1 MKKIVLVDGNN
12 LLFRSYYA
20 TAYTGN
26 IMRNK
31 EGFPTNGV
39 YGFVNMI
46 NKIISEEKPEYMMVA
61 FDIGKTFRHE
71 KYERYKDGRRETP
84 DDLKVQFPVAKKIL
98 TAMGIKYLECA
109 GYEADDIIGTIS
121 MWCEKDPEYEALIV
135 SSDKDL
141 LQLISDE
148 TVVKLLKTKDYIWM
162 DKKTFNDTYGFD
174 PIHMID
180 LKALMGDSS
189 DNIPGVKG
197 IGEKGAI
204 KLVSEYKTID
214 NIYENIDK
222 IKGAMQIKLI
232 DGKEDAY
239 YSKDLVTIYREVP
252 LDITFDDLLYKG
264 ENADELIDIYN
275 DLGFYSLL
283 RKINT
288 SEVKKNKEIVGE
300 FVDIPDTAETEK
312 NKVNNNCN
320 ENIIDNDKNES
331 IVENIKILSNN
342 EDIDK
347 NKIEEFKIIS
357 DINDIKISEDTSI
370 YLDTTIG
377 NYHNAEILGIAL
389 YNSTLSCYIPFDIF
403 KNNTSI
409 LDTNYNLSTYDY
421 KKLIVV
427 FNKYGIKVPN
437 INFDTMISAYLLNYE
452 TKDDICYLANKLEVE
467 IPSYDKKE
475 VVTTEEAARR
485 AILKAKFIYNT
496 KDKLYE
502 NMKKEDNIYLFE
514 SIEMP
519 LTKVLANMEIEG
531 IRVDKKV
538 LEEMGTEIKIKLEI
552 LTRDIYNYAGEE
564 FNINSPKQLGE
575 ILFDKLKLPGTKK
588 NKNGYATDID
598 VLKKLT
604 EYPIINKILEY
615 RALAK
620 LYSTYIDGII
630 STIRKDGKIH
640 TIYTQ
645 TLTRTGRLSSIEPN
659 LQNIPMRSEYGR
671 LIRKAFIP
679 ENNSVILSSD
689 YSQIELR
696 VFAHLSG
703 VNDLINAFK
712 EGVDIHTKTAMD
724 IFKVPMEGV
733 TKNMR
738 RQAKAVNFGILY
750 GISSYGLAEDIGIPV
765 KEAKEFINKYFETY
779 PGVKDYMDKEIDEA
793 KRTGYVKTIMN
804 RKRVIEELKSSNYK
818 VRSMGERMALNTP
831 VQGSASDILKKAM
844 VEINNIFEKE
854 NIKSK
859 MLLQVHDELI
869 FNVYNDEIDKV
880 KDIVYN
886 TMTKVFELKV
896 PLDVDIEL
904 GNNWYEAK

>member
-222 IKGAMQIKLI
+222 IKGATQIKLI

-288 SEVKKNKEIVGE
+288 SDIKK
-300 FVDIPDTAETEK
+300 EK
-312 NKVNNNCN
+312 
-320 ENIIDNDKNES
+320 S
-331 IVENIKILSNN
+331 R
-342 EDIDK
+342 ED
-347 NKIEEFKIIS
+347 EFKIIS
-357 DINDIKISEDTSI
+357 DINDVKISEDTSI

-377 NYHNAEILGIAL
+377 NYHDAEILGIAL
-389 YNSTLSCYIPFDIF
+389 YNSTLSCYIPYDIF

-409 LDTNYNLSTYDY
+409 LDTDYNLSTYDY

-437 INFDTMISAYLLNYE
+437 INFDTMISAYLLNYD
-452 TKDDICYLANKLEVE
+452 TKDDICYLANKLNIY

-485 AILKAKFIYNT
+485 AILKARFIYNT

-502 NMKKEDNIYLFE
+502 DMKREDNIYLFE

-519 LTKVLANMEIEG
+519 LAKVLAKMETTG

-575 ILFDKLKLPGTKK
+575 ILFDKLKLPGAKK

-630 STIRKDGKIH
+630 NTIREDGKIH

-793 KRTGYVKTIMN
+793 KKNGYVKTIMN
-804 RKRVIEELKSSNYK
+804 RKRVIEELKSSNYM

-844 VEINNIFEKE
+844 VEINNIFEKK

>member
-26 IMRNK
+26 VMRNK

-148 TVVKLLKTKDYIWM
+148 TIVKLLKTKDYIWM

-180 LKALMGDSS
+180 LKALMGDAS

-222 IKGAMQIKLI
+222 IKGATQIKLI

-288 SEVKKNKEIVGE
+288 SDIKK
-300 FVDIPDTAETEK
+300 EK
-312 NKVNNNCN
+312 
-320 ENIIDNDKNES
+320 S
-331 IVENIKILSNN
+331 R
-342 EDIDK
+342 ED
-347 NKIEEFKIIS
+347 EFKIIS
-357 DINDIKISEDTSI
+357 DINDVKISEDTSI

-377 NYHNAEILGIAL
+377 NYHDAEILGIAL
-389 YNSTLSCYIPFDIF
+389 YNSTLSCYIPYDIF

-409 LDTNYNLSTYDY
+409 LDTDYNLSTYDY

-452 TKDDICYLANKLEVE
+452 TKDDICYLANKLNIY

-475 VVTTEEAARR
+475 VVTSEEAIRR

-502 NMKKEDNIYLFE
+502 DMKREDNIYLFE

-519 LTKVLANMEIEG
+519 LAKVLANMEIEG

-575 ILFDKLKLPGTKK
+575 ILFDKLKLPGAKK

-630 STIRKDGKIH
+630 STIREDGKIH

-679 ENNSVILSSD
+679 ENYSVILSSD

-793 KRTGYVKTIMN
+793 KRNGYVKTIMN
-804 RKRVIEELKSSNYK
+804 RKRVIEELKSSNYM

>member
-46 NKIISEEKPEYMMVA
+46 NKIISDEKPEYMMVA

-222 IKGAMQIKLI
+222 IKGATQIKLI

-288 SEVKKNKEIVGE
+288 SDIKK
-300 FVDIPDTAETEK
+300 EK
-312 NKVNNNCN
+312 
-320 ENIIDNDKNES
+320 S
-331 IVENIKILSNN
+331 R
-342 EDIDK
+342 
-347 NKIEEFKIIS
+347 EEKFKIIS
-357 DINDIKISEDTSI
+357 DINDVKISEDTSI

-377 NYHNAEILGIAL
+377 NYHDAEILGIAL
-389 YNSTLSCYIPFDIF
+389 YNSTLSCYIPYDIF

-409 LDTNYNLSTYDY
+409 LDTDYNLSTYDY

-452 TKDDICYLANKLEVE
+452 TKDDICYLANKLNIY

-485 AILKAKFIYNT
+485 AILKARFIYNT

-502 NMKKEDNIYLFE
+502 DMKREDNIYLFE
-514 SIEMP
+514 NIEMP
-519 LTKVLANMEIEG
+519 LAKVLAKMETTG

-575 ILFDKLKLPGTKK
+575 ILFDKLKLPGAKK

-630 STIRKDGKIH
+630 STIREDGKIH

-679 ENNSVILSSD
+679 EDNSVILSSD

-793 KRTGYVKTIMN
+793 KRNGYVKTIMN
-804 RKRVIEELKSSNYK
+804 RKRVIEELKSSNYM

>member
-222 IKGAMQIKLI
+222 IKGATQIKLI

-288 SEVKKNKEIVGE
+288 SDIKK
-300 FVDIPDTAETEK
+300 EK
-312 NKVNNNCN
+312 
-320 ENIIDNDKNES
+320 S
-331 IVENIKILSNN
+331 R
-342 EDIDK
+342 
-347 NKIEEFKIIS
+347 EEKFKIIS
-357 DINDIKISEDTSI
+357 DINDVKISEDTSI

-377 NYHNAEILGIAL
+377 NYHDAEILGIAL
-389 YNSTLSCYIPFDIF
+389 YNSTLSCYIPYDIF

-409 LDTNYNLSTYDY
+409 LDTDYNLSTYDY

-452 TKDDICYLANKLEVE
+452 TKDDICYLANKLNIY

-485 AILKAKFIYNT
+485 AILKARFIYNT

-502 NMKKEDNIYLFE
+502 DMKREDNIYLFE

-519 LTKVLANMEIEG
+519 LAKVLAKMETTG

-575 ILFDKLKLPGTKK
+575 ILFDKLKLPGAKK

-630 STIRKDGKIH
+630 STIREDGKIH

-679 ENNSVILSSD
+679 EDNSVILSSD

-793 KRTGYVKTIMN
+793 KRNGYVKTIMN
-804 RKRVIEELKSSNYK
+804 RKRVIEELKSSNYM

-844 VEINNIFEKE
+844 VEISDIFEKE

-904 GNNWYEAK
+904 GNNWYESK

>member
-46 NKIISEEKPEYMMVA
+46 NKIISDEKPEYMMVA

-222 IKGAMQIKLI
+222 IKGATQIKLI

-288 SEVKKNKEIVGE
+288 SDIKK
-300 FVDIPDTAETEK
+300 EK
-312 NKVNNNCN
+312 
-320 ENIIDNDKNES
+320 S
-331 IVENIKILSNN
+331 R
-342 EDIDK
+342 
-347 NKIEEFKIIS
+347 EEKFKIIS
-357 DINDIKISEDTSI
+357 DINDVKISEDTSI

-377 NYHNAEILGIAL
+377 NYHDAEILGIAL
-389 YNSTLSCYIPFDIF
+389 YNSTLSYYIPYDIF
-403 KNNTSI
+403 KNNTNI
-409 LDTNYNLSTYDY
+409 LDTDYNLSTYDY

-437 INFDTMISAYLLNYE
+437 INFDTMISAYLLNYD
-452 TKDDICYLANKLEVE
+452 TKDDICYLANKLNIY

-475 VVTTEEAARR
+475 VVTSEEAARR
-485 AILKAKFIYNT
+485 AILRAKFIYIT

-502 NMKKEDNIYLFE
+502 DMKNEDNIYLFE

-519 LTKVLANMEIEG
+519 LAKVLANMEIEG

-575 ILFDKLKLPGTKK
+575 ILFDKLKLPGAKK

-630 STIRKDGKIH
+630 NTIREDGKIH

-679 ENNSVILSSD
+679 EDNSVILSSD

-793 KRTGYVKTIMN
+793 KRNGYVKTIMN
-804 RKRVIEELKSSNYK
+804 RKRVIEELKSSNYM

-844 VEINNIFEKE
+844 VEISDIFEKE

>member
-26 IMRNK
+26 VMRNK

-232 DGKEDAY
+232 DGREDAY

-252 LDITFDDLLYKG
+252 LNVTFDDLLYKG

-288 SEVKKNKEIVGE
+288 SEVKKE
-300 FVDIPDTAETEK
+300 
-312 NKVNNNCN
+312 
-320 ENIIDNDKNES
+320 ENRK
-331 IVENIKILSNN
+331 
-342 EDIDK
+342 
-347 NKIEEFKIIS
+347 EEFKIIS
-357 DINDIKISEDTSI
+357 DTNDIKISEDTSI
-370 YLDTTIG
+370 YLDTTVG
-377 NYHNAEILGIAL
+377 NYNDAEILGIAL
-389 YNSTLSCYIPFDIF
+389 YNSTLSCYIPYDIF

-409 LDTNYNLSTYDY
+409 LDTEYNLSTYDY
-421 KKLIVV
+421 KKLIVI
-427 FNKYGIKVPN
+427 FNKYDIKVPN

-475 VVTTEEAARR
+475 VVTSEEAIRR

-502 NMKKEDNIYLFE
+502 DMKREDNIYLFE

-519 LTKVLANMEIEG
+519 LAKVLANMEIEG

-552 LTRDIYNYAGEE
+552 ITRDIYNYAGEE

-575 ILFDKLKLPGTKK
+575 ILFDKLKLPGAKK

-630 STIRKDGKIH
+630 STIREDGKIH

-679 ENNSVILSSD
+679 EDNSVILSSD

-750 GISSYGLAEDIGIPV
+750 GISSYGLAEDIGISV

-793 KRTGYVKTIMN
+793 KRNGYVKTIMN
-804 RKRVIEELKSSNYK
+804 RKRVIEELKSSNYM

-844 VEINNIFEKE
+844 VEINNIFEQE

-869 FNVYNDEIDKV
+869 FNVYNDEIEKV

>member
-46 NKIISEEKPEYMMVA
+46 NKIISDEKPEYMMVA

-222 IKGAMQIKLI
+222 IKGATQIKLI

-288 SEVKKNKEIVGE
+288 SDIKK
-300 FVDIPDTAETEK
+300 EK
-312 NKVNNNCN
+312 
-320 ENIIDNDKNES
+320 S
-331 IVENIKILSNN
+331 R
-342 EDIDK
+342 
-347 NKIEEFKIIS
+347 EEKFKIIS
-357 DINDIKISEDTSI
+357 DINDVKISEDTSI

-377 NYHNAEILGIAL
+377 NYHDAEILGIAL
-389 YNSTLSCYIPFDIF
+389 YNSTLSCYIPYDIF

-409 LDTNYNLSTYDY
+409 LDTDYNLSTYDY

-437 INFDTMISAYLLNYE
+437 INFDTMISAYLLNYD
-452 TKDDICYLANKLEVE
+452 TKDDICYLANKLNIY

-485 AILKAKFIYNT
+485 AILKARFIYNT

-502 NMKKEDNIYLFE
+502 DMKREDNIYLFE

-519 LTKVLANMEIEG
+519 LAKVLAKMETTG

-575 ILFDKLKLPGTKK
+575 ILFDKLKLPGAKK

-630 STIRKDGKIH
+630 STIREDGKIH

-679 ENNSVILSSD
+679 EDNSVILSSD

-793 KRTGYVKTIMN
+793 KRNGYVKTIMN
-804 RKRVIEELKSSNYK
+804 RKRVIEELKSSNYM

-844 VEINNIFEKE
+844 VEISDIFEKE

-904 GNNWYEAK
+904 GNNWYESK

>member
-46 NKIISEEKPEYMMVA
+46 NKIISDEKPEYMMVA

-121 MWCEKDPEYEALIV
+121 MWCEKDPEYDALIV

-222 IKGAMQIKLI
+222 IKGATQIKLI

-288 SEVKKNKEIVGE
+288 SDIKK
-300 FVDIPDTAETEK
+300 EK
-312 NKVNNNCN
+312 SR
-320 ENIIDNDKNES
+320 E
-331 IVENIKILSNN
+331 
-342 EDIDK
+342 
-347 NKIEEFKIIS
+347 EEFKIIS

-377 NYHNAEILGIAL
+377 NYHDAEILGIAL

-409 LDTNYNLSTYDY
+409 LDTDYNLSTYDY

-437 INFDTMISAYLLNYE
+437 INFDAMISAYLLNYE
-452 TKDDICYLANKLEVE
+452 TKDDICYLANKLNIY

-475 VVTTEEAARR
+475 VVTTEEAIRR

-502 NMKKEDNIYLFE
+502 DMKKEDNIYLFE

-538 LEEMGTEIKIKLEI
+538 LEEMGIEIKIKLEI

-575 ILFDKLKLPGTKK
+575 ILFDKLKLPGAKK

-630 STIRKDGKIH
+630 STIREDGKIH

-793 KRTGYVKTIMN
+793 KRNGYVKTIMN
-804 RKRVIEELKSSNYK
+804 RKRVIEELKSSNYM

>member
-222 IKGAMQIKLI
+222 IKGATQIKLI

-288 SEVKKNKEIVGE
+288 SDIKK
-300 FVDIPDTAETEK
+300 EK
-312 NKVNNNCN
+312 
-320 ENIIDNDKNES
+320 S
-331 IVENIKILSNN
+331 R
-342 EDIDK
+342 ED
-347 NKIEEFKIIS
+347 EFKIIS
-357 DINDIKISEDTSI
+357 DINDVKISEDTSI

-377 NYHNAEILGIAL
+377 NYHDAEILGIAL
-389 YNSTLSCYIPFDIF
+389 YNSTLSCYIPYDIF
-403 KNNTSI
+403 KNNTNI
-409 LDTNYNLSTYDY
+409 LDTDYNLSTYDY

-452 TKDDICYLANKLEVE
+452 TKDDICYLANKLNIY

-475 VVTTEEAARR
+475 VVTSEEAARR
-485 AILKAKFIYNT
+485 AILKARFIYNT

-502 NMKKEDNIYLFE
+502 DMKREDNIYLFE

-519 LTKVLANMEIEG
+519 LAKVLAKMETTG

-575 ILFDKLKLPGTKK
+575 ILFDKLKLPGAKK

-630 STIRKDGKIH
+630 STIREDGKIH

-679 ENNSVILSSD
+679 EDNSVILSSD

-793 KRTGYVKTIMN
+793 KRNGYVKTIMN
-804 RKRVIEELKSSNYK
+804 RKRVIEELKSSNYM

-844 VEINNIFEKE
+844 VEISDIFEKE

>member
-141 LQLISDE
+141 LQIISDE

-180 LKALMGDSS
+180 LKALMGDAS

-222 IKGAMQIKLI
+222 IKGATQIKLI

-252 LDITFDDLLYKG
+252 LNVTFDDLLYKG

-288 SEVKKNKEIVGE
+288 SDVKKE
-300 FVDIPDTAETEK
+300 
-312 NKVNNNCN
+312 
-320 ENIIDNDKNES
+320 
-331 IVENIKILSNN
+331 
-342 EDIDK
+342 EDRK
-347 NKIEEFKIIS
+347 EEFKIIS
-357 DINDIKISEDTSI
+357 DINDVKISEDTSI
-370 YLDTTIG
+370 YLDTTVG
-377 NYHNAEILGIAL
+377 NYHDAEILGIAL
-389 YNSTLSCYIPFDIF
+389 YNSTLSCYIPYDIF

-437 INFDTMISAYLLNYE
+437 ISFDTMISAYLLNYE

-475 VVTTEEAARR
+475 VVTAEEAIRR
-485 AILKAKFIYNT
+485 SILKAKFIYNT
-496 KDKLYE
+496 KDKLYKD
-502 NMKKEDNIYLFE
+502 MKNEDNIYLFE
-514 SIEMP
+514 NIEMP

-575 ILFDKLKLPGTKK
+575 ILFDKLKLPGAKK
-588 NKNGYATDID
+588 NKKGYATDID

-604 EYPIINKILEY
+604 EYPIVNKILEY

-630 STIRKDGKIH
+630 STIREDGKIH

-679 ENNSVILSSD
+679 EDNSVILSSD

-793 KRTGYVKTIMN
+793 KRNGYVKTIMN
-804 RKRVIEELKSSNYK
+804 RKRVIEELKSSNYM

>member
-46 NKIISEEKPEYMMVA
+46 NKIISDEKPEYMMVA

-222 IKGAMQIKLI
+222 IKGATQIKLI

-288 SEVKKNKEIVGE
+288 SDIKK
-300 FVDIPDTAETEK
+300 EK
-312 NKVNNNCN
+312 
-320 ENIIDNDKNES
+320 S
-331 IVENIKILSNN
+331 R
-342 EDIDK
+342 
-347 NKIEEFKIIS
+347 EEKFKIIS
-357 DINDIKISEDTSI
+357 DINDVKISEDTSI

-377 NYHNAEILGIAL
+377 NYHDAEILGIAL
-389 YNSTLSCYIPFDIF
+389 YNSTLSCYIPYDIF

-409 LDTNYNLSTYDY
+409 LDTDYNLSTYDY

-437 INFDTMISAYLLNYE
+437 INFDTMISAYFLNYE
-452 TKDDICYLANKLEVE
+452 TKDDICYLANKLNIY

-485 AILKAKFIYNT
+485 AILKARFIYNT

-502 NMKKEDNIYLFE
+502 DMKREDNIYLFE
-514 SIEMP
+514 NIEMP
-519 LTKVLANMEIEG
+519 LAKVLAIMDTTG
-531 IRVDKKV
+531 FRVDKKV

-552 LTRDIYNYAGEE
+552 LTRDIYNYAGEK

-575 ILFDKLKLPGTKK
+575 ILFDKLKLPGAKK

-630 STIRKDGKIH
+630 STIREDGKIH

-679 ENNSVILSSD
+679 EDNSVILSSD

-793 KRTGYVKTIMN
+793 KRNGYVKTIMN
-804 RKRVIEELKSSNYK
+804 RKRVIEELKSSNYM

>member
-71 KYERYKDGRRETP
+71 KYERYKDGRKETP

-222 IKGAMQIKLI
+222 IKGATQIKLI

-288 SEVKKNKEIVGE
+288 SDIKK
-300 FVDIPDTAETEK
+300 EK
-312 NKVNNNCN
+312 
-320 ENIIDNDKNES
+320 S
-331 IVENIKILSNN
+331 R
-342 EDIDK
+342 
-347 NKIEEFKIIS
+347 EEKFKIIS

-377 NYHNAEILGIAL
+377 NYHDAEILGIAL
-389 YNSTLSCYIPFDIF
+389 YNSTLSCYIPYDIF

-409 LDTNYNLSTYDY
+409 LDTDYNLSTYDY

-452 TKDDICYLANKLEVE
+452 TKDDICYLANKLNIY

-475 VVTTEEAARR
+475 VVATEEAARR
-485 AILKAKFIYNT
+485 AILKARFIYNT

-502 NMKKEDNIYLFE
+502 DMKREDNIYLFE

-519 LTKVLANMEIEG
+519 LAKVLAKMETTG

-575 ILFDKLKLPGTKK
+575 ILFDKLKLPGAKK

-630 STIRKDGKIH
+630 STIREDGKIH

-679 ENNSVILSSD
+679 EDNSVILSSD

-793 KRTGYVKTIMN
+793 KRNGYVKTIMN
-804 RKRVIEELKSSNYK
+804 RKRVIEELKSSNYM

>member
-222 IKGAMQIKLI
+222 IKGATQIKLI

-283 RKINT
+283 RKINI
-288 SEVKKNKEIVGE
+288 SEVKKKE
-300 FVDIPDTAETEK
+300 DRK
-312 NKVNNNCN
+312 
-320 ENIIDNDKNES
+320 
-331 IVENIKILSNN
+331 
-342 EDIDK
+342 
-347 NKIEEFKIIS
+347 EEFKIIS
-357 DINDIKISEDTSI
+357 DINDVKISEDTSI

-377 NYHNAEILGIAL
+377 NYHDAEILGIAL
-389 YNSTLSCYIPFDIF
+389 YNSTLSCYIPYDIF

-409 LDTNYNLSTYDY
+409 LDTDYNLSTYDY

-452 TKDDICYLANKLEVE
+452 TKDDICYLANKLNIY

-475 VVTTEEAARR
+475 VVATEEAARR
-485 AILKAKFIYNT
+485 AILKARFIYNT

-502 NMKKEDNIYLFE
+502 DMKREDNIYLFE
-514 SIEMP
+514 NIEMP
-519 LTKVLANMEIEG
+519 LAKVLAKMETTG

-575 ILFDKLKLPGTKK
+575 ILFDKLKLPGAKK

-630 STIRKDGKIH
+630 STIREDGKIH

-679 ENNSVILSSD
+679 EDNSVILSSD

-804 RKRVIEELKSSNYK
+804 RKRVIEELKSSNYM

-844 VEINNIFEKE
+844 VEISDIFEKE

>member
-98 TAMGIKYLECA
+98 TAMEIKYLECA

-222 IKGAMQIKLI
+222 IKGATQIKLI

-288 SEVKKNKEIVGE
+288 SDIKK
-300 FVDIPDTAETEK
+300 EK
-312 NKVNNNCN
+312 
-320 ENIIDNDKNES
+320 S
-331 IVENIKILSNN
+331 R
-342 EDIDK
+342 ED
-347 NKIEEFKIIS
+347 EFKIIS
-357 DINDIKISEDTSI
+357 DINDVKISEDTSI

-377 NYHNAEILGIAL
+377 NYHDAEILGIAL
-389 YNSTLSCYIPFDIF
+389 YNSTLSCYIPYDIF

-409 LDTNYNLSTYDY
+409 LDTDYNLSTYDY

-437 INFDTMISAYLLNYE
+437 INFDTMISAYLLNYD
-452 TKDDICYLANKLEVE
+452 TKDDICYLANKLNIY

-475 VVTTEEAARR
+475 VVTTEEAIRR

-502 NMKKEDNIYLFE
+502 DMKREDNIYLFE

-519 LTKVLANMEIEG
+519 LAKVLAKMETTG

-575 ILFDKLKLPGTKK
+575 ILFDKLKLPGAKK

-630 STIRKDGKIH
+630 STIREDGKIH

-679 ENNSVILSSD
+679 EDNSVILSSD

-793 KRTGYVKTIMN
+793 KRNGYVKTIMN
-804 RKRVIEELKSSNYK
+804 RKRVIEELKSSNYM

>member
-222 IKGAMQIKLI
+222 IKGATQIKLI

-288 SEVKKNKEIVGE
+288 SDIKK
-300 FVDIPDTAETEK
+300 EK
-312 NKVNNNCN
+312 
-320 ENIIDNDKNES
+320 S
-331 IVENIKILSNN
+331 R
-342 EDIDK
+342 
-347 NKIEEFKIIS
+347 EEKFKIIS

-377 NYHNAEILGIAL
+377 NYHDAEILGIAL

-409 LDTNYNLSTYDY
+409 LDTDYNLSTYDY

-437 INFDTMISAYLLNYE
+437 INFDAMISAYLLNYE
-452 TKDDICYLANKLEVE
+452 TKDDICYLANKLNIY

-502 NMKKEDNIYLFE
+502 DMKKEDNIYLFE

-538 LEEMGTEIKIKLEI
+538 LEEMGIEIKIKLEI

-575 ILFDKLKLPGTKK
+575 ILFDKLKLPGAKK

-630 STIRKDGKIH
+630 STIREDGKIH

-679 ENNSVILSSD
+679 EDNSVILSSD

-793 KRTGYVKTIMN
+793 KRNGYVKTIMN
-804 RKRVIEELKSSNYK
+804 RKRVIEELKSSNYM

>member
-222 IKGAMQIKLI
+222 IKGATQIKLI

-288 SEVKKNKEIVGE
+288 SDIKK
-300 FVDIPDTAETEK
+300 EK
-312 NKVNNNCN
+312 
-320 ENIIDNDKNES
+320 S
-331 IVENIKILSNN
+331 R
-342 EDIDK
+342 ED
-347 NKIEEFKIIS
+347 EFKIIS
-357 DINDIKISEDTSI
+357 DINDVKISEDTSI

-377 NYHNAEILGIAL
+377 NYHDAEILGIAL
-389 YNSTLSCYIPFDIF
+389 YNSTLSCYIPYDIF

-409 LDTNYNLSTYDY
+409 LDTDYNLSTYDY

-437 INFDTMISAYLLNYE
+437 INFDTMISAYLLNYD
-452 TKDDICYLANKLEVE
+452 TKDDICYLANKLNIY

-485 AILKAKFIYNT
+485 AILKARFIYNT

-502 NMKKEDNIYLFE
+502 DMKREDNIYLFE

-519 LTKVLANMEIEG
+519 LAKVLAKMETTG

-575 ILFDKLKLPGTKK
+575 ILFDKLKLPGAKK

-630 STIRKDGKIH
+630 STIREDGKIH

-793 KRTGYVKTIMN
+793 KRNGYVKTIMN
-804 RKRVIEELKSSNYK
+804 RKRVIEELKSSNYM

-904 GNNWYEAK
+904 GNNWYESK

>member
-46 NKIISEEKPEYMMVA
+46 NKIISDEKPEYMMVA

-222 IKGAMQIKLI
+222 IKGATQIKLI

-288 SEVKKNKEIVGE
+288 SDIKK
-300 FVDIPDTAETEK
+300 EK
-312 NKVNNNCN
+312 
-320 ENIIDNDKNES
+320 S
-331 IVENIKILSNN
+331 R
-342 EDIDK
+342 
-347 NKIEEFKIIS
+347 EEKFKIIS
-357 DINDIKISEDTSI
+357 DINDVKISEDTSI

-377 NYHNAEILGIAL
+377 NYHDAEILGIAL
-389 YNSTLSCYIPFDIF
+389 YNSTLSCYIPYDIF

-409 LDTNYNLSTYDY
+409 LDTDYNLSTYDY

-452 TKDDICYLANKLEVE
+452 TKDDICYLANKLNIY

-485 AILKAKFIYNT
+485 AILKARFIYNT

-502 NMKKEDNIYLFE
+502 DMKREDNIYLFE
-514 SIEMP
+514 NIEMP
-519 LTKVLANMEIEG
+519 LAKVLAKMETTG

-538 LEEMGTEIKIKLEI
+538 LEEMGIEIKIKLEI

-575 ILFDKLKLPGTKK
+575 ILFDKLKLPGAKK

-630 STIRKDGKIH
+630 STIREDGKIH

-793 KRTGYVKTIMN
+793 KRNGYVKTIMN
-804 RKRVIEELKSSNYK
+804 RKRVIEELKSSNYM